1 METPALAAFE
11 QSEERCLVPLRRN
24 RARAP
29 LEESISGEFNYIQL
43 NEDDF
48 PDGKFVICT
57 SLTERGLVVHR
68 SLCSAKQVP
77 AGLGLVQ
84 DDFPD
89 EKFVLRPYPVSCSG
103 PRSALT

>member
-1 METPALAAFE
+1 M
-11 QSEERCLVPLRRN
+11 
-24 RARAP
+24 
-29 LEESISGEFNYIQL
+29 EESIPGEFDYIKL

-57 SLTERGLVVHR
+57 SLAERGLVVHC

-89 EKFVLRPYPVSCSG
+89 G
-103 PRSALT
+103 

>member
-29 LEESISGEFNYIQL
+29 LEELISGEFNYIKL

-48 PDGKFVICT
+48 PDGKFV
-57 SLTERGLVVHR
+57 
-68 SLCSAKQVP
+68 P
-77 AGLGLVQ
+77 
-84 DDFPD
+84 
-89 EKFVLRPYPVSCSG
+89 RPYPVSCFG
-103 PRSALT
+103 LRSAST